1 MADEKQA
8 PEQDA
13 TKAETTPAGPK
24 PDERG
29 ADERDSREAKL
40 RRKYESKIESL
51 TSKLTQLESAQKTA
65 EEKALEAEYMRGLQ
79 EAESRLSAQIHSE
92 RIQAAIL
99 RTLAGRQIP
108 EGQVHVIMAEN
119 PELETVE
126 EAIDA
131 STRFADRWG
140 EWTNRKSHPGIP
152 GAPTGPSKD
161 PHRPWT
167 EAKVAEV
174 RVTKGDK
181 FLNDHWGEILQD
193 KKLPGWRDA

>member
-8 PEQDA
+8 PEQEA

-140 EWTNRKSHPGIP
+140 
-152 GAPTGPSKD
+152 
-161 PHRPWT
+161 
-167 EAKVAEV
+167 
-174 RVTKGDK
+174 
-181 FLNDHWGEILQD
+181 
-193 KKLPGWRDA
+193 